1 MGVFS
6 IVVSLFAVVV
16 LFFEGTASFFFFF
29 YKFHVCVDELKQTAV
44 MIQLDLCFWG

>member
-16 LFFEGTASFFFFF
+16 LFFEGTASFFFF